1 MRIIGLS
8 IALVALSFVGCTSKP
23 KTVTKPW
30 AITTTDTLTTESG
43 LKYLVVQKSTNPVQA
58 QKGKVVDVHY
68 TGFLLDGK
76 VFDSSVD
83 RGEPFRFAIGQNMV
97 IPGWE
102 EGIALMHV
110 GDKFRFIIPSELG
123 YGGDGAGK
131 VIPPDATLIFDVE
144 LVGVK

>member
-30 AITTTDTLTTESG
+30 AINTTDTLTTESG

-83 RGEPFRFAIGQNMV
+83 RGEPFRFALGQNMV

>member
-1 MRIIGLS
+1 MKYRILLFS
-8 IALVALSFVGCTSKP
+8 VLALAIASCTNKP

-30 AITTTDTLTTESG
+30 VIKTTDTITTASG
-43 LKYLVVQKSTNPVQA
+43 LKYLVVHKSNNPIQA
-58 QKGKVVDVHY
+58 QKGKAVDVHY

-83 RGEPFRFAIGQNMV
+83 RGEPFRFALGQHMV

-102 EGIALMHV
+102 EGVALMHV
-110 GDKFRFIIPSELG
+110 GDKFRFIIPSKLG

-131 VIPPDATLIFDVE
+131 VIPPDATLVFDVE
-144 LVGVK
+144 LLEVK